1 MKTDLFL
8 KNSMKTLS
16 TRPAQIGLR
25 YTAANLKRTHMFHA
39 SVGMLDEMV
48 EVFDLLQGYLS
59 GSSQWNPSRIP
70 QITDEL
76 GDVGYYM
83 VVLARQLKVRL
94 PASTRNLK
102 LRKLGVTQT
111 EAMYQMLQLSGT
123 IVSQYKKKVFYGPVM
138 VPTGKA
144 TSNGEPKVTVD
155 RKATAMA
162 DAVRDAKAR
171 QALTQFV
178 PLYWG
183 VVHAMLNVPPSD
195 VFDKIIA
202 KLALRYPDGTF
213 DLGDVN
219 NKDTEAEA
227 AVFS

>member
-16 TRPAQIGLR
+16 SRPAQIGLR

-59 GSSQWNPSRIP
+59 GSAQWDPSLIP
-70 QITDEL
+70 RVTDEL

-83 VVLARQLKVRL
+83 VILARQLKVSL
-94 PASTRNLK
+94 PASTRNVR

-111 EAMYQMLQLSGT
+111 EAMYEMLKLSGT

-138 VPTGKA
+138 APTGKGTPQGVA
-144 TSNGEPKVTVD
+144 KVTVD
-155 RKATAMA
+155 RKATVMA

-171 QALTQFV
+171 LALTQFV

-183 VVHAMLNVPPSD
+183 VVHALLNVTPSE
-195 VFDKIIA
+195 VFDKIIT

-227 AVFS
+227 AVFA